1 MDTIER
7 WFDPRIPVEYI
18 TISFLVLFAIIF
30 LGFCFLGV
38 QKIQKF
44 VLCILASEYYFLVL
58 CSTVI
63 CRTTIVSKRIECIPF
78 YKYRD
83 IWNHVDVTRNVMEIL
98 LNIIMFIPI
107 GLLIGGSMPK
117 QRGKVLL
124 IGCVLSIVIET
135 LQLITGR
142 GLCETDD
149 VIHNTIGCL
158 IGYSLSALLFRL
170 LNKKNEETSL

>member
-1 MDTIER
+1 MT
-7 WFDPRIPVEYI
+7 
-18 TISFLVLFAIIF
+18 
-30 LGFCFLGV
+30 GV
-38 QKIQKF
+38 QTCALPIF
-44 VLCILASEYYFLVL
+44 
-58 CSTVI
+58 
-63 CRTTIVSKRIECIPF
+63 
-78 YKYRD
+78 
-83 IWNHVDVTRNVMEIL
+83 TRNVMEIL